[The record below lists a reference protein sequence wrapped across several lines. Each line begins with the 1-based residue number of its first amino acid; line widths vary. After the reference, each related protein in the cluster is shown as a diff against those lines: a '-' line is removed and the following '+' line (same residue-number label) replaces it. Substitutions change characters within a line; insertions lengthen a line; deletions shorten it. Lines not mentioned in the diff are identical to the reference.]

1 MQLAACIF
9 FAITTILI
17 IVVSSAGVFM
27 HDFRIRMDGMKVRS
41 TRQARVS
48 NIIKDTF
55 YWPDM
60 TVSMVT
66 NITIQ

>member
-1 MQLAACIF
+1 M
-9 FAITTILI
+9 
-17 IVVSSAGVFM
+17 
-27 HDFRIRMDGMKVRS
+27 RS

-60 TVSMVT
+60 TVSSSRDEDSDDDDDEYDDEYDDDYDDEYDDEYDE
-66 NITIQ
+66 

>member
-1 MQLAACIF
+1 
-9 FAITTILI
+9 
-17 IVVSSAGVFM
+17 
-27 HDFRIRMDGMKVRS
+27 VRS

-60 TVSMVT
+60 MVSSDDDDDDDSG
-66 NITIQ
+66 